1 MSNLNYVL
9 EDTTLRDG
17 EQTPGL
23 VFNKQEKLQIF
34 HALLDIGVQWIE
46 AGIPIMG
53 GEEQEVLCQMLERQ
67 QEVHLVAWNRGV
79 LEDLKASITLGFKYI
94 HIGLPT
100 SAIHL
105 KYSVNKNREWLI
117 KTAIYLIKYCKDKDL
132 YVSISAE
139 DIGRTELSFLKEYA
153 LVVQEAGADR
163 LRLSDTIGILDPQSY
178 CHKIQ
183 EIKNISEIDLQCHC
197 HNDYGL
203 AVANTLAGL
212 QAGAKYF
219 HVCING
225 IGERAGMADFAQ
237 MVMILQHLYKIDLH
251 IDIKKLKYLYSLMS
265 RISGYKVYPWQPIVG
280 KNIFRHESGI
290 HTKGI
295 LHKTQTFEPFSPEL
309 LNTQRELIIGKHT
322 GTHTL
327 KYFLNQKYK
336 VVDTNIV
343 KKCLVLVRAK
353 AIENKGVVSKKEL
366 YHLYDHLLLQR

>member
-1 MSNLNYVL
+1 MSHLNYVL

-23 VFNKQEKLQIF
+23 VFNKKEKLQIF

-53 GEEQEVLCQMLERQ
+53 GEEEEILCQMLERKK
-67 QEVHLVAWNRGV
+67 EVNLVAWNRGV
-79 LEDLKASITLGFKYI
+79 LEDIKASIKLGFKYI

-100 SAIHL
+100 SQIHL
-105 KYSVNKNREWLI
+105 KYSVNKNREWLVQ
-117 KTAIYLIKYCKDKDL
+117 TAISLIKYCKDKDL

-153 LVVQEAGADR
+153 WRVQEAGADR

-178 CHKIQ
+178 SHKIQ
-183 EIKNISEIDLQCHC
+183 AITKISNLDLQCHC

-225 IGERAGMADFAQ
+225 IGERAGMADLAQ

-251 IDIKKLKYLYSLMS
+251 IDLTKLKSLYFLLSQ
-265 RISGYKVYPWQPIVG
+265 IGGYKVYPWQPIVG
-280 KNIFRHESGI
+280 ENIFRHESGI

-295 LHKTQTFEPFSPEL
+295 LHKTKTFEPFPPEL
-309 LNTQRELIIGKHT
+309 LHTQRELIIGKHT

-327 KYFLNQKYK
+327 KYYLHQKYR
-336 VVDTNIV
+336 VVDTHIL

-366 YHLYDHLLLQR
+366 YHLYNQLLVHR